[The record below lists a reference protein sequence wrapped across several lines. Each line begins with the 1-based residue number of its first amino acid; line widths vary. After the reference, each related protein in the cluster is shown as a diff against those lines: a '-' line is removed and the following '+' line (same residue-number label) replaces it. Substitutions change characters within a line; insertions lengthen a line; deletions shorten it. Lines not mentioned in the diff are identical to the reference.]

1 MGYLSN
7 KAVYTV
13 CRGLHD
19 VIKWLVML
27 HDMAKYNSLVMGA
40 IIEFNVSIGRT
51 VVYQNASLILAPQH
65 CRDAHKQH

>member
-1 MGYLSN
+1 M
-7 KAVYTV
+7 
-13 CRGLHD
+13 
-19 VIKWLVML
+19 IKWLVML